1 MLSRLFL
8 LFFLL
13 SIAGFAYQTKQEPQ
27 LRYNHIFD
35 RLQHPLDTRVRYKIG
50 YIDSRFGLSKEE
62 VKQLC
67 QQATNIWFLGTQRQ
81 WFVYD
86 ENAQLEVNFIY
97 DERQHTTLALQ
108 KTTAHIT
115 TLSQQHQQREND
127 INRKRQQLELKL
139 REIKQ
144 QEQQLKQQAERIQ
157 FSAKQPHLTS
167 AQRDEVNAQ
176 IDHINRNYRALDA
189 QAKQYNLEL
198 QRFNQSV
205 RHHNQQAQQ
214 INNTIKNANHLFQP
228 RAFHK
233 GEFDGKNIN
242 IYEFTSHD
250 DLRSVLAH
258 EFGHALGLEHNDD
271 PKALMYYLL
280 KEQDIE
286 NLKLMPADIAM
297 LQHR

>member
-198 QRFNQSV
+198 QRFNQKIQ
-205 RHHNQQAQQ
+205 HHNQQARQ
-214 INNTIKNANHLFQP
+214 INHTIEQANHLFQP

>member
-1 MLSRLFL
+1 MLIRLFL
-8 LFFLL
+8 ICLCGM
-13 SIAGFAYQTKQEPQ
+13 IAIFSYQTWQEPQ

-35 RLQHPLDTRVRYKIG
+35 RLQHPLDSRVRYKIG
-50 YIDSRFGLSKEE
+50 QIDPRFGLSKAELKT
-62 VKQLC
+62 VC
-67 QQATNIWFLGTQRQ
+67 QQATDIWFLGTQRQ

-86 ENAQLEVNFIY
+86 ENAQLKINLIY

-108 KTTAHIT
+108 KTTAHIN

-127 INRKRQQLELKL
+127 INRKRLQLELKL

-157 FSAKQPHLTS
+157 FYAKQPHLTS

-176 IDHINRNYRALDA
+176 IDQINRSYRALNG

-198 QRFNQSV
+198 QRFNQKIQ
-205 RHHNQQAQQ
+205 HHNQQARQ
-214 INNTIKNANHLFQP
+214 INHTIEQANHLFQP

-258 EFGHALGLEHNDD
+258 EFGHALGLEHNND

-286 NLKLMPADIAM
+286 NMKLMPADIAM